1 MLLLTQPRSAPGV
14 MNQSQADG
22 KRYSILAVGEVNID
36 LILSGLARLPEF
48 GSEVLADGF
57 SKHLGGCTANFAV
70 FCARLQ
76 EAVALVSHVGRDEFG
91 TFLIQQLNRY
101 GVSTDHVYADHQLTT
116 GVTVALSGRSDRA
129 FVTYPG
135 TIDSVEAEEVT
146 DDLLAASEHMHVG
159 SYFLQSKLRA
169 GIVDLFKRARKAGV
183 TISLDTGYDPHENW
197 NEGIHEVLPL
207 VDIFLPNEVEAANIT
222 GQHDLEA
229 ASRALAEIVPLVV
242 VTLGEKGCLGVR
254 RDEAI
259 HVPAFDIEVFDT
271 TCCGDAFNAG
281 LLQAWRRG
289 KALAECLQQGNA
301 AGALVAGG
309 TGNAAERLSPAA
321 LAQLRRDGPDSLS
334 Q

>member
-1 MLLLTQPRSAPGV
+1 
-14 MNQSQADG
+14 MNRSQADS

-36 LILSGLARLPEF
+36 LILSGLSRVPEF

-57 SKHLGGCTANFAV
+57 SQHLGGCTANFAV

-76 EAVALVSHVGRDEFG
+76 EAVALVSHVGRDDFG
-91 TFLIQQLNRY
+91 TFLVEELNRHGVATEHIHTDDLLST
-101 GVSTDHVYADHQLTT
+101 GVS
-116 GVTVALSGRSDRA
+116 VALSGQADRA

-135 TIDSVEAEEVT
+135 TIDSVRAEEVT

-169 GIVDLFKRARKAGV
+169 GIVDLLRRARKAGV

-207 VDIFLPNEVEAANIT
+207 VDVFLPNQVEAANIT
-222 GQHDLEA
+222 GQDDLEA
-229 ASRALAEIVPLVV
+229 SSRTLAEIVPLVV

-254 RDEAI
+254 SDEAI
-259 HVPAFDIEVFDT
+259 HVPAFDIEVVDT

-281 LLQAWRRG
+281 FLQAWRRG

-309 TGNAAERLSPAA
+309 RGNTAERLSPTAIA
-321 LAQLRRDGPDSLS
+321 EMMANSIDD
-334 Q
+334 

>member
-1 MLLLTQPRSAPGV
+1 

-22 KRYSILAVGEVNID
+22 KCYSILAVGEVNID
-36 LILSGLARLPEF
+36 LILSGLSQVPEF

-57 SKHLGGCTANFAV
+57 SQHLGGCTANFAV

-76 EAVALVSHVGRDEFG
+76 EPVALVSHVGCDEFG
-91 TFLIQQLNRY
+91 TFLIEQLNRH
-101 GVSTDHVYADHQLTT
+101 GVNTDHVHADRQLAT

-146 DDLLAASEHMHVG
+146 DDLLATSEHMHVA
-159 SYFLQSKLRA
+159 SYFLQSKLRT
-169 GIVDLFKRARKAGV
+169 GIVDLFKRARKASV

-197 NEGIHEVLPL
+197 DEELHEVLPL
-207 VDIFLPNEVEAANIT
+207 VDVFLPNEVEAANIT
-222 GQHDLEA
+222 GQRDLESA
-229 ASRALAEIVPLVV
+229 GHTLAEIVPLVV
-242 VTLGEKGCLGVR
+242 IKLGERGCQATCGSQT
-254 RDEAI
+254 I
-259 HVPAFDIEVFDT
+259 QMPAYEVEVVDT

-281 LLQAWRRG
+281 FLQAWRRG

-309 TGNAAERLSPAA
+309 PGNAAERLSPAA
-321 LAQLRRDGPDSLS
+321 LAQLRRAGPHSLS

>member
-1 MLLLTQPRSAPGV
+1 
-14 MNQSQADG
+14 MNRSQADG

-36 LILSGLARLPEF
+36 LILSGLSQVPEF

-57 SKHLGGCTANFAV
+57 SQHLGGCTANFAV

-76 EAVALVSHVGRDEFG
+76 EPVALVSHVGRDEFG
-91 TFLIQQLNRY
+91 TFLIEQLNRH
-101 GVSTDHVYADHQLTT
+101 GVSTNHVHADHQLAT

-135 TIDSVEAEEVT
+135 TIDSVEGKEVT
-146 DDLLAASEHMHVG
+146 DDLLTASEHMHVG
-159 SYFLQSKLRA
+159 SYFLQSKLRG
-169 GIVDLFKRARKAGV
+169 GIIDLFKRARKASV

-207 VDIFLPNEVEAANIT
+207 VDVFLPNEVEAANIT
-222 GQHDLEA
+222 GQRDLEA
-229 ASRALAEIVPLVV
+229 AGRTLAESVPLVV
-242 VTLGEKGCLGVR
+242 VTLGENGCLGVCG
-254 RDEAI
+254 DEAI
-259 HVPAFDIEVFDT
+259 HAPAFETEVVDT

-281 LLQAWRRG
+281 FLQAWRHE

-309 TGNAAERLSPAA
+309 RGNAAERLSPAA
-321 LAQLRRDGPDSLS
+321 LAQLRRAGPHRLS